1 MGLFLGYLAYRHGKK
16 KGERR
21 ARAAER
27 FDDDSELECDECGYV
42 ESQHDEDGRC
52 PSYEV
57 FMVFPVMAV
66 ITVGILFAFMLGG
79 GA

>member
-16 KGERR
+16 KGEHR

-52 PSYEV
+52 PSYE
-57 FMVFPVMAV
+57 
-66 ITVGILFAFMLGG
+66 
-79 GA
+79 

>member
-1 MGLFLGYLAYRHGKK
+1 
-16 KGERR
+16 
-21 ARAAER
+21 
-27 FDDDSELECDECGYV
+27 
-42 ESQHDEDGRC
+42 
-52 PSYEV
+52 V

>member
-1 MGLFLGYLAYRHGKK
+1 MLFR
-16 KGERR
+16 
-21 ARAAER
+21 
-27 FDDDSELECDECGYV
+27 SCDECGYV
-42 ESQHDEDGRC
+42 ESQHDEVGRC
-52 PSYEV
+52 PSYEYVMGKLTSAIIILQV